1 MDGSDGDE
9 RVDERME
16 RCFNLLAT
24 SECSKQ
30 EGETGRSMAEY
41 VDRVTS

>member
-24 SECSKQ
+24 SECSKRRKEKPVAAWQ
-30 EGETGRSMAEY
+30 SMSTE
-41 VDRVTS
+41 